1 MPSGQLCGRRGL
13 VRDITGHSRSHS
25 GRDLPIYTGEVPTL
39 QLAQEPEADAL
50 LESNP
55 FALLVGMLLDQQIP
69 LEVAFAGPKKIADRM
84 GGVDAREIADYDQEK
99 FAALC
104 AERPAVHRFPGSM
117 AKRIQALAQIIV
129 DRYGGDGAAVWAA
142 GNPDGAEVL
151 RRLKELPGFG
161 DQKARIFLALLGKQ
175 YGVTPKGWR
184 EAAGDYGKAGSHLS
198 VADIVDAGS
207 LEKVRSYK
215 KQMKAAAK
223 AAKK

>member
-1 MPSGQLCGRRGL
+1 M
-13 VRDITGHSRSHS
+13 VAK
-25 GRDLPIYTGEVPTL
+25 L
-39 QLAQEPEADAL
+39 QLVQDPAADAL
-50 LESNP
+50 LEANP

-84 GGVDAREIADYDQEK
+84 GGVDAREIADYDPDK

-117 AKRIQALAQIIV
+117 AKRIQALAQIVV
-129 DRYGGDGAAVWAA
+129 DRYGGDAAGVWAA
-142 GNPDGAEVL
+142 GEPDGAQVL
-151 RRLKELPGFG
+151 QRLKELPGFG

-175 YGVTPKGWR
+175 YGVKPKGWR
-184 EAAGDYGKAGSHLS
+184 EAAGDYGRAGSHLS

-207 LEKVRSYK
+207 LEKVRAYK

>member
-1 MPSGQLCGRRGL
+1 MPNLRL
-13 VRDITGHSRSHS
+13 TG
-25 GRDLPIYTGEVPTL
+25 D
-39 QLAQEPEADAL
+39 PEADL
-50 LESNP
+50 LLSEDP
-55 FALLVGMLLDQQIP
+55 FSLLMGMMLDQQIP
-69 LEVAFAGPKKIADRM
+69 MEQAFAGPKKILDRLQRVETSQQVPMETAFAGPKKIADRM
-84 GGVDAREIADYDQEK
+84 GGVDAREIADYDPEK

-117 AKRIQALAQIIV
+117 AKRIQTLAQIIV
-129 DRYGGDGAAVWAA
+129 DRYDGDAAALWVE
-142 GNPDGAEVL
+142 GKPDGPELL

-184 EAAGDYGKAGSHLS
+184 EAAGDYGKAGTHMS

-223 AAKK
+223 ASKG

>member
-1 MPSGQLCGRRGL
+1 MPNLRL
-13 VRDITGHSRSHS
+13 TG
-25 GRDLPIYTGEVPTL
+25 D
-39 QLAQEPEADAL
+39 PEADL
-50 LESNP
+50 LLSEDP
-55 FALLVGMLLDQQIP
+55 FSLLMGMMLDQQIP
-69 LEVAFAGPKKIADRM
+69 MEQAFAGPKKILDRLQRVATSQQVPMETAFAGPKKIADRM
-84 GGVDAREIADYDQEK
+84 GGVDAREIADYDPEK

-117 AKRIQALAQIIV
+117 AKRIQTLAQIIV
-129 DRYGGDGAAVWAA
+129 DRYDGDAAALWVE
-142 GNPDGAEVL
+142 GKPDGPELL

-184 EAAGDYGKAGSHLS
+184 EAAGDYGKAGTHMS

-223 AAKK
+223 ASKG

>member
-1 MPSGQLCGRRGL
+1 
-13 VRDITGHSRSHS
+13 VAK
-25 GRDLPIYTGEVPTL
+25 L
-39 QLAQEPEADAL
+39 QLVQDPAADAL

-84 GGVDAREIADYDQEK
+84 GGVDAREIADYDPDK

-117 AKRIQALAQIIV
+117 AKRIQALAQIVV
-129 DRYGGDGAAVWAA
+129 DRYGGDGAGVWAA
-142 GNPDGAEVL
+142 GEPDGAEVL
-151 RRLKELPGFG
+151 QRLKELPGFG

-215 KQMKAAAK
+215 KKMKAAAK
-223 AAKK
+223 GQERSDRGKGPAKAAEK